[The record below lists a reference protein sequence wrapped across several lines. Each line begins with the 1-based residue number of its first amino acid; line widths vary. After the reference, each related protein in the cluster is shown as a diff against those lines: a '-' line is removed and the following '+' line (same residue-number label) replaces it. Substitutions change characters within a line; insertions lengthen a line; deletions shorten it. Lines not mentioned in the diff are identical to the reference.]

1 MNKPP
6 LATNMHLCCRDG
18 NHKHLYLLVNA
29 CTKTGV
35 VEEKKKR
42 REDEGKTGG
51 GGEIVPFFNLGNERV
66 AVSVVQNCV
75 KAICLKHFLE

>member
-35 VEEKKKR
+35 VEEEGEGEGEGGK
-42 REDEGKTGG
+42 EDEEEWGKQ
-51 GGEIVPFFNLGNERV
+51 EERRRFHFS
-66 AVSVVQNCV
+66 ACV
-75 KAICLKHFLE
+75 MKGYALRCAQLC